1 MLYLQDKQ
9 PFERIEVTRD
19 QALEIFS
26 DNKFKA
32 STLTLLFLTLVF
44 LSFVLRNH
52 IYMNY
57 ILHSLLF
64 LTLVFL
70 SFVLRNHIYMNYI
83 LNFRSPLINDTT
95 ISCPDCMAIV
105 IRLKLSMICPL
116 TRL

>member
-19 QALEIFS
+19 QALEIFC

-52 IYMNY
+52 IY
-57 ILHSLLF
+57 IL
-64 LTLVFL
+64 
-70 SFVLRNHIYMNYI
+70 
-83 LNFRSPLINDTT
+83 
-95 ISCPDCMAIV
+95 
-105 IRLKLSMICPL
+105 
-116 TRL
+116 